1 MPTTFNT
8 TDPKPGYVYEV
19 ATDTWFPLLGIA
31 PGSSVVRWRKTAAGA
46 ETSVSGLDDL
56 GATLSYNA
64 GTEQVYLNG
73 VLLVRTEDYLATTG
87 TSVTGLTAL
96 AASDVIE
103 VISFNATNVQITV
116 ALLETDIN
124 AKGDLIVGAAADT
137 AAILTSGTNGQVLS
151 VNTATATGLAWVTS
165 DDANAIQNAI
175 VDAKGDIIAATAAD
189 TVARLAVGANGTVLT
204 AASGE
209 ATGLQW
215 ATPSS
220 GGMTLINSGGTA
232 LTGSSVTVSSIP
244 GTYKHLLIIGK
255 DVYASGNADF
265 IYQLNG
271 DTGNNYTRRYV
282 WFTGTC
288 LSGNDTGQAN
298 AMIAS
303 TGTGSAFNTT
313 TKFAMNIYRYAETE
327 YKFMDVHST
336 ANNSSKQDGWHINN
350 WDNTAAITSI
360 TFLVSTGSF
369 SGGTIYIYGVN

>member
-1 MPTTFNT
+1 VATISNT
-8 TDPKPGYVYEV
+8 PRPGYVFDV
-19 ATDTWFPLLGIA
+19 TDNVWYPIGT
-31 PGSSVVRWRKTAAGA
+31 GSHNHSEIPST
-46 ETSVSGLDDL
+46 
-56 GATLSYNA
+56 
-64 GTEQVYLNG
+64 
-73 VLLVRTEDYLATTG
+73 
-87 TSVTGLTAL
+87 
-96 AASDVIE
+96 
-103 VISFNATNVQITV
+103 
-116 ALLETDIN
+116 
-124 AKGDLIVGAAADT
+124 
-137 AAILTSGTNGQVLS
+137 
-151 VNTATATGLAWVTS
+151 
-165 DDANAIQNAI
+165 I
-175 VDAKGDIIAATAAD
+175 VDAKGDIITASAAD
-189 TVARLAVGANGTVLT
+189 TPARLAVGSNNTVLT
-204 AASGE
+204 ADSAE
-209 ATGLQW
+209 ATGLKW
-215 ATPSS
+215 ATPAAG

-255 DVYASGNADF
+255 DVYASGTTDF

-298 AMIAS
+298 AMIAA

-360 TFLVSTGSF
+360 TFFVSSGSF